1 MLLYAAILVDIPE
14 YLMYGEEQ
22 IGLMERC
29 LIGSHRLWIWKTIW
43 CKKKK
48 KRVWASDPDTKK
60 EILAQ

>member
-48 KRVWASDPDTKK
+48 KECGLQTQIPRKK
-60 EILAQ
+60 S